1 MCTSSSAR
9 RRTNWLEIV
18 LWILIFLLV
27 YLIPSL
33 PHLGFRVEGAEGL
46 IPQLPAASSWMSRL
60 IGLLALILVSG
71 LAIYTGERYLLIE
84 KGERATMVLFFVA
97 LMTTSPSL
105 GALSGLAVI
114 FLQLILFL
122 SFGLYQ
128 DTHQPRFYLFIGL
141 LVGLLCLLTPL
152 YGVLLPI
159 ILLAQYRLR
168 SMENRSLVGLI
179 AGVFL
184 PVWILISILIF
195 QGFSVLT
202 SYEKLL
208 LRDFPLPLPR
218 EVSGMVFVSP
228 LCYWSFVACFLVG
241 GVLYRRRFYRENVR
255 HRDMFAV
262 LHFYP
267 LVLLLLVPFVAAEAP
282 ALLQL
287 TVVPIGFIVARGMGA
302 VPERMGLVMRA
313 ILLALLLGQYLYTLG
328 VFDLVERL
336 LSL

>member
-1 MCTSSSAR
+1 MYTSSSAR

-27 YLIPSL
+27 YLIPSS

-152 YGVLLPI
+152 F
-159 ILLAQYRLR
+159 R
-168 SMENRSLVGLI
+168 
-179 AGVFL
+179 
-184 PVWILISILIF
+184 
-195 QGFSVLT
+195 
-202 SYEKLL
+202 
-208 LRDFPLPLPR
+208 
-218 EVSGMVFVSP
+218 
-228 LCYWSFVACFLVG
+228 
-241 GVLYRRRFYRENVR
+241 
-255 HRDMFAV
+255 
-262 LHFYP
+262 
-267 LVLLLLVPFVAAEAP
+267 
-282 ALLQL
+282 
-287 TVVPIGFIVARGMGA
+287 
-302 VPERMGLVMRA
+302 
-313 ILLALLLGQYLYTLG
+313 
-328 VFDLVERL
+328 
-336 LSL
+336 

>member
-1 MCTSSSAR
+1 MYTSSSAR
-9 RRTNWLEIV
+9 RRTNWLEII

-27 YLIPSL
+27 YLIPSS

-60 IGLLALILVSG
+60 IGLLALVLVSG
-71 LAIYTGERYLLIE
+71 LAIYTGEHYLLIE

-141 LVGLLCLLTPL
+141 LVGMLCLLTPL
-152 YGVLLPI
+152 YILLLPI

-168 SMENRSLVGLI
+168 SMDQRSLVALI
-179 AGVFL
+179 AGTFL
-184 PVWILISILIF
+184 PLWILIPILIF
-195 QGFSVLT
+195 QGYGAVT
-202 SYEKLL
+202 SYEALF
-208 LRDFPLPLPR
+208 LRDFPMPLPR
-218 EVSGMVFVSP
+218 EVSGMAFVSP

-262 LHFYP
+262 LHLYP
-267 LVLLLLVPFVAAEAP
+267 LILLPLVPFTAAVAP

-287 TVVPIGFIVARGMGA
+287 TIVPLGFIVARGMGA

>member
-1 MCTSSSAR
+1 MYTSSSAR
-9 RRTNWLEIV
+9 RRTNWLEVI

-27 YLIPSL
+27 YILPSS
-33 PHLGFRVEGAEGL
+33 PHLSFQVEGIEGL
-46 IPQLPAASSWMSRL
+46 IPQLPAALTWISRL
-60 IGLLALILVSG
+60 VGLLALALIST

-97 LMTTSPSL
+97 LMATSPSL

-168 SMENRSLVGLI
+168 SMESRSLVGLI

-184 PVWILISILIF
+184 PMWLLFAVLIF

-202 SYEKLL
+202 SYERLL
-208 LRDFPLPLPR
+208 LRDIPLPLPR
-218 EVSGMVFVSP
+218 EVSGMAFVSP
-228 LCYWSFVACFLVG
+228 LCYWSFVACFVVG
-241 GVLYRRRFYRENVR
+241 SLLYRRRFYRENVR

-267 LVLLLLVPFVAAEAP
+267 LALLLLVPFMAAEAP

-302 VPERMGLVMRA
+302 VPERMGLVLRA
-313 ILLALLLGQYLYTLG
+313 ILLTLLLAQYLYTLG
-328 VFDLVERL
+328 FFDLVQRML
-336 LSL
+336 P